1 MGLKDLRCIGC
12 RDLFAVLMISI
23 FFPKSR
29 FFINVDR
36 KNPNFQTCRVVCFEL
51 PATKVLFC
59 HFFYFSRMYL
69 HIAMAL
75 SEGFRY
81 IYMMPRSCLPVHSAP
96 NLPSLYLSGVYIQVG
111 YFVELPRRR
120 ENTLSLSFS
129 VSFVSVKVP

>member
-12 RDLFAVLMISI
+12 RGLFAVLMISI

-36 KNPNFQTCRVVCFEL
+36 KTPIFRFVEL
-51 PATKVLFC
+51 FALNYQQLKSYSVI
-59 HFFYFSRMYL
+59 FYFSRMYL
-69 HIAMAL
+69 HIATAL